1 MFLDTNN
8 KLSTR
13 EIKKTIT
20 SKRIKYLRINLTEE
34 VEDLYPEKYKTL
46 KKTQINGKI
55 IYINGLE
62 EYC

>member
-8 KLSTR
+8 KLFTR

-55 IYINGLE
+55 I
-62 EYC
+62 